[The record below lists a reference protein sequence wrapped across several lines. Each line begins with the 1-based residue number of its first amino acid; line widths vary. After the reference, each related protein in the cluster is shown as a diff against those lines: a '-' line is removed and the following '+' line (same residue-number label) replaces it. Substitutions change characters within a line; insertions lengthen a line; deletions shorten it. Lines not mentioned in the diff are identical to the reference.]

1 MHKRDLVITFLGI
14 LFFLSANIGFAKEND
29 ATKSGFEG
37 TLSFGGPTS
46 VGEQLRED
54 DLNKEPAVRFPGFD
68 AFFDPWF
75 KTKRDLNKK
84 FGLQL
89 GLDYNVLY
97 QSASATL
104 PGKEDQAA
112 SGAIRF
118 YGNWNLIGRDTKN
131 KGSLVFK
138 VENRHRIGTDIPPSQ
153 LGFDVGYNGITG
165 TLFSDAGSILGDL
178 NWQQVFNGG
187 RGGLILGRYDPNDY
201 VDVSGHANPWTTFQ
215 NLAVT
220 SNTTIALPDF
230 SYGIG
235 AGHWIASDVG
245 EWFVL
250 GSISDANGTTDGLSF
265 FDSGSEF
272 FTAIELGWSPDRSQ
286 RYTNHV
292 HITGWHVDE
301 RTEDGVPQSKG
312 VALGANWTVVED
324 WMIFGRAGWSDGDAP
339 LMNKTVTLGFMKR
352 FFKRDLLG
360 LGFNWGDPSNDT
372 LREQYSTEL
381 FYRFQFAENLAL
393 TPSIQ
398 WLIDPANNPDEDQI
412 WIAGLRVRLSL

>member
-1 MHKRDLVITFLGI
+1 M
-14 LFFLSANIGFAKEND
+14 
-29 ATKSGFEG
+29 
-37 TLSFGGPTS
+37 
-46 VGEQLRED
+46 
-54 DLNKEPAVRFPGFD
+54 
-68 AFFDPWF
+68 
-75 KTKRDLNKK
+75 
-84 FGLQL
+84 
-89 GLDYNVLY
+89 
-97 QSASATL
+97 
-104 PGKEDQAA
+104 
-112 SGAIRF
+112 
-118 YGNWNLIGRDTKN
+118 
-131 KGSLVFK
+131 VFK

-312 VALGANWTVVED
+312 VTLGANWTVVED

-381 FYRFQFAENLAL
+381 FYRLQFAENLAL